1 MKEPDNSTIKNIN
14 VINDNPVMPPQPQ
27 PSNNGILLPMVMV
40 GILLVTSAVLI
51 PVVLSRGKDSKKINF
66 ISTNSTN
73 NSDSAS
79 DIPITPEK
87 IDKYID
93 LHIHLDGAITLDIA
107 KKLAKIQ
114 NITLPTNND
123 TELEKLLSVPDDCK
137 SLDEFLKCFDFPS
150 SLMQTKEGL
159 SESVRLV
166 ADNIQSQGVI
176 YAELRYAPQNHKL
189 KGMTQ
194 EESIQAALDGLKKT
208 SLKANLILCFMRGN
222 GNEAENEETLE
233 LAKKYLTKDGGVV
246 GLDLAGAEGLY
257 PTSKYKDLFGKAKE
271 YGIPFTI
278 HAGEAAGA
286 DSVKDALDFGAVRI
300 VHGERSGEDKDVIN
314 TLKNKGIALEMSPTS
329 SRLTHAV
336 EDMTKYPFME
346 YLHNGIKVTLGTDD
360 MGIERTTIA
369 KEFEYMEKNYGLT
382 YEEKKTL
389 LLNSVDAAFTTDE
402 VKKDL
407 RNKLGF

>member
-1 MKEPDNSTIKNIN
+1 MKEPDNSTIGNIN
-14 VINDNPVMPPQPQ
+14 VINNPVMPPQPQ

-66 ISTNSTN
+66 ISTNNT
-73 NSDSAS
+73 DSAS

-176 YAELRYAPQNHKL
+176 YAEFRYAPQNHKL

-208 SLKANLILCFMRGN
+208 SLKANLILCFMRGD

-300 VHGERSGEDKDVIN
+300 AHGGRSGEDKDIIN
-314 TLKNKGIALEMSPTS
+314 TLKNKGIAVEMSPTC

-346 YLHNGIKVTLGTDD
+346 YLHNGIKVTLGTED

>member
-1 MKEPDNSTIKNIN
+1 MKEPDNSTIGNIN
-14 VINDNPVMPPQPQ
+14 VINNPVMPPQPQ

-66 ISTNSTN
+66 ISTNNT
-73 NSDSAS
+73 DSAS
-79 DIPITPEK
+79 DTPITPEK

-114 NITLPTNND
+114 NITLPTND
-123 TELEKLLSVPDDCK
+123 DAELEKLLSVPDDCK

-166 ADNIQSQGVI
+166 ADNIKSQGVI

-208 SLKANLILCFMRGN
+208 SLKANLILCFMRGD

-278 HAGEAAGA
+278 HAGQSAGA
-286 DSVKDALDFGAVRI
+286 DSVKDALDFGPVRI
-300 VHGERSGEDKDVIN
+300 AHGGRSGEDKDIIN
-314 TLKNKGIALEMSPTS
+314 TLKNKGIVVEMSPTC

-346 YLHNGIKVTLGTDD
+346 YLHNGIKVTLGTED
-360 MGIERTTIA
+360 MAIERTTIA

>member
-27 PSNNGILLPMVMV
+27 PSNNGFLLSMVMV
-40 GILLVTSAVLI
+40 GILLVTSAVLV

-66 ISTNSTN
+66 ISTN

-114 NITLPTNND
+114 NITLPTND
-123 TELEKLLSVPDDCK
+123 DAELEKLLSVPDDCK

-176 YAELRYAPQNHKL
+176 YAEFRYAPQNHKL

-208 SLKANLILCFMRGN
+208 SLKANLILCFMRGD

-278 HAGEAAGA
+278 HAGQSAGA
-286 DSVKDALDFGAVRI
+286 DSVKDALDFGPVRI
-300 VHGERSGEDKDVIN
+300 AHGGRSGEDKDIIN
-314 TLKNKGIALEMSPTS
+314 TLKNKGIAVEMSPTC

-346 YLHNGIKVTLGTDD
+346 YLHNGIKVTLGTED

>member
-1 MKEPDNSTIKNIN
+1 MKEPDNSTIGNIN

-40 GILLVTSAVLI
+40 GILLVTSAVLV

-66 ISTNSTN
+66 ISTNNT
-73 NSDSAS
+73 DSAS

-114 NITLPTNND
+114 NITLPTND
-123 TELEKLLSVPDDCK
+123 DAELEKLLSVPDDCK

-176 YAELRYAPQNHKL
+176 YAEFRYAPQNHKL

-208 SLKANLILCFMRGN
+208 SLKANLILCFMRGD

-286 DSVKDALDFGAVRI
+286 DSVKDALDFGPVRI
-300 VHGERSGEDKDVIN
+300 AHGGRSGEDKDIIN
-314 TLKNKGIALEMSPTS
+314 TLKNKGIAVEMSPTC

-346 YLHNGIKVTLGTDD
+346 YLHNGIKVTLGTED

>member
-1 MKEPDNSTIKNIN
+1 
-14 VINDNPVMPPQPQ
+14 
-27 PSNNGILLPMVMV
+27 
-40 GILLVTSAVLI
+40 
-51 PVVLSRGKDSKKINF
+51 
-66 ISTNSTN
+66 
-73 NSDSAS
+73 
-79 DIPITPEK
+79 
-87 IDKYID
+87 
-93 LHIHLDGAITLDIA
+93 
-107 KKLAKIQ
+107 
-114 NITLPTNND
+114 
-123 TELEKLLSVPDDCK
+123 
-137 SLDEFLKCFDFPS
+137 
-150 SLMQTKEGL
+150 MQTKEGL

-208 SLKANLILCFMRGN
+208 SLKANLILCFMRGD

-329 SRLTHAV
+329 SRLTHAI

>member
-1 MKEPDNSTIKNIN
+1 MKEPDNSTIGNIN
-14 VINDNPVMPPQPQ
+14 VINNPVMPPQPQ
-27 PSNNGILLPMVMV
+27 PSNNGFLLSMVMV
-40 GILLVTSAVLI
+40 GILLVTSAVLV

-66 ISTNSTN
+66 ISTN

-114 NITLPTNND
+114 NITLPTND
-123 TELEKLLSVPDDCK
+123 DAELEKLLSVPDDCK

-176 YAELRYAPQNHKL
+176 YAEFRYAPQNHKL

-208 SLKANLILCFMRGN
+208 SLKANLILCFMRGD

-278 HAGEAAGA
+278 HAGQSAGA

-300 VHGERSGEDKDVIN
+300 VHGGRSGEDKDIIN
-314 TLKNKGIALEMSPTS
+314 TLKNKGIAVEMSPTC

-346 YLHNGIKVTLGTDD
+346 YLHNGIKVTLGTED

>member
-79 DIPITPEK
+79 DTPITPEK

-107 KKLAKIQ
+107 KKLAEIQ

-329 SRLTHAV
+329 SRLTHAI

>member
-1 MKEPDNSTIKNIN
+1 MKEPDNTTIKNIN

-40 GILLVTSAVLI
+40 GILLVTSAVLV

-66 ISTNSTN
+66 ISTNNT
-73 NSDSAS
+73 DSAS
-79 DIPITPEK
+79 DTPITPEK

-222 GNEAENEETLE
+222 GNEAENQETLE

-300 VHGERSGEDKDVIN
+300 VHGERSGENKDVIN